1 MANKDTVEKFFDALN
16 RHDLDTAM
24 GVWAPDAE
32 IHDPGAPEAIKG
44 TDAIRQ
50 NLNSWLQAF
59 PDIKLD
65 TVGPVLSEGNNAGF
79 QVRISG
85 THLGDLVGPQGTVP
99 PTNKVI
105 QFAGMGFWTLNSQGL
120 IAEESRYY
128 DTAGLMSQLG
138 LVSWRV
144 VLEVGPAR
152 RDGGATSTRDLP

>member
-16 RHDLDTAM
+16 KHDVDAAM

-50 NLNSWLQAF
+50 NLNAWLQAF

-65 TVGPVLSEGNNAGF
+65 VVEPVSSEGNNVGF

-85 THLGDLVGPQGTVP
+85 THTGDLVGPQGTVP
-99 PTNKVI
+99 PTNNKF
-105 QFAGMGFWTLNSQGL
+105 QFTGVGFWRLNSQGL
-120 IAEESRYY
+120 IGEERRYY
-128 DTAGLMSQLG
+128 DTAGLNRQLG
-138 LVSWRV
+138 MGS
-144 VLEVGPAR
+144 
-152 RDGGATSTRDLP
+152 